1 MSCATETSNFR
12 FTLETKYR
20 AHEIINGFLLL
31 LLLFFCYDY
40 FRCGEGGGDYLELYL
55 HLDDGPGVNERTRSN
70 GRLCSLPKRPRN
82 APVRFYSSKSS
93 LVVAFHTSGRQPSLA
108 SGSRKNSSSSSEYA
122 VTTKSTGPTT
132 PAPLGFT
139 GTYRFVRRSNYIIYV
154 LLTSKVCPC
163 VPSPLF
169 PLSSERTDG
178 RTDVLFPFSLF
189 SLSLSSFDMR
199 KKSMSCVYNCNCGTR
214 VTIDH
219 HQRSSLLL
227 LCQDHSLV

>member
-1 MSCATETSNFR
+1 MCFN
-12 FTLETKYR
+12 
-20 AHEIINGFLLL
+20 
-31 LLLFFCYDY
+31 Y

-55 HLDDGPGVNERTRSN
+55 HLDDGPGINERTRSN

-139 GTYRFVRRSNYIIYV
+139 GTYRFVRRSNHIIYV
-154 LLTSKVCPC
+154 LLTSK
-163 VPSPLF
+163 SL
-169 PLSSERTDG
+169 PLSSYSSVLRT
-178 RTDVLFPFSLF
+178 FSLP
-189 SLSLSSFDMR
+189 LLSSFD
-199 KKSMSCVYNCNCGTR
+199 TR
-214 VTIDH
+214 EINVVCTTATAAVFFTTDTS
-219 HQRSSLLL
+219 Q
-227 LCQDHSLV
+227 